1 MKRVLI
7 RLRWRIFRVVG
18 QSLHHIRKPINIKP
32 LFVQSRFPYLAVKS
46 CNIPGEP
53 LSALPRSPKHL
64 IVTSRKW
71 WAVCF
76 GTLETPL
83 KDSSWVSKRADALT
97 NNSERQWGQ
106 KRIAFFLPW
115 SMSHYISLVYK
126 NHANYHFLE
135 QSLLF
140 QKHI

>member
-1 MKRVLI
+1 MKNSQSGRTESASHQKANKHKAIICSIQISLSSCEVLQHS
-7 RLRWRIFRVVG
+7 WGATV
-18 QSLHHIRKPINIKP
+18 S
-32 LFVQSRFPYLAVKS
+32 
-46 CNIPGEP
+46 
-53 LSALPRSPKHL
+53 LPRSPKHL
-64 IVTSRKW
+64 IVISRKW

-115 SMSHYISLVYK
+115 SMSHHISLVYK